1 VATRSNERVLPLP
14 LDAPSTPL
22 AVIDVGSNSGR
33 VVLFRLDELG
43 HLEILAD
50 GRSPLRLALD
60 LRDGDTLSERTIEH
74 TVGALRDFGAIAT
87 SSGAGQILAVATSA
101 VRESANGE
109 ELVRRCLRDAG
120 IRVVVIDGET
130 EARYAYLGAVRGLP
144 VADGMLMDIGGG
156 SVELSRFRGRELVKT
171 WTLPLGALRMSDRF
185 LTSDP
190 PATAEVDALA
200 GHVRTLLAES
210 GVGRLEGGEQLVGT
224 GGTVRNLAK
233 IDRYGRGYP
242 IPRLHGYTLT
252 SSRLDGLTRILV
264 SRRLARRRAIAGL
277 SSERADSIAGGAV
290 VALTAMEVFG
300 APDVL
305 VSGQGLREGLVYDAI
320 GEPPPAIEEVRRS
333 SIDALASRFATW
345 DPTRARRRVAAV
357 RELAAALEPK
367 AGPGFREPVG
377 EAAAILDVGRSI
389 DYYRRFEHTA
399 DMLVRADLIGFSHR
413 RLALLAAVVRQAGDE
428 KMRVQVYRPLL
439 GPADRESVA
448 RASTMLAIADQIEHR
463 LPPGGEEGIRCEVRG
478 GTVLLE
484 APVFD
489 EWRREAMARR
499 LRRVFGKRLVI
510 QPDGR
515 SDDRG

>member
-1 VATRSNERVLPLP
+1 M
-14 LDAPSTPL
+14 DAPSTPL

-74 TVGALRDFGAIAT
+74 TVGALRDFRAIAT

-101 VRESANGE
+101 VRESANGD

-233 IDRYGRGYP
+233 VDRYGRGYP

-367 AGPGFREPVG
+367 AGAGFLERLD

-439 GPADRESVA
+439 SPADRESVA

-510 QPDGR
+510 QPERR